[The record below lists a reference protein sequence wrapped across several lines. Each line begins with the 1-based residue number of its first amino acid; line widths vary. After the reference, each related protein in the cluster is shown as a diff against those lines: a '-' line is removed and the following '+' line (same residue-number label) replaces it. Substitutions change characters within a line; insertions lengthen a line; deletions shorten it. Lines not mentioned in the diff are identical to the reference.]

1 MNASLRLNG
10 LFNSQTFYTGSI
22 LQIPQTGNPFP
33 GERMQQIHPATYTG
47 SRPDETLYTIAC
59 VFGDVDLLAIAQA
72 NSMSIDSALY
82 VGQPLNIP

>member
-22 LQIPQTGNPFP
+22 LQVPQTGNPFP
-33 GERMQQIHPATYTG
+33 GERMQQIHPATYTV
-47 SRPDETLYTIAC
+47 SRTDETLHIIAC
-59 VFGDVDLLAIAQA
+59 APGDVDPLAIVQA
-72 NSMSIDSALY
+72 SGPSIHSALY